1 VGTEP
6 GLLAEDGDAPIGI
19 FDSGVG
25 GLTVLKA
32 IQSRLPNESLIY
44 LGDTAR
50 IPYGTRSVA
59 TVGRY
64 ASEDAAFIESQ
75 NVKLIVVACNTASA
89 IAVNHLERQCQVPVL
104 GVISPGARC
113 AARATRNRR
122 VAVIATEAT
131 IASRAYEKEILAV
144 DPGIEVVSRACP
156 LLVPL
161 AEEGWIDH
169 SVTRAVV
176 AEYLEDFGPSRI
188 DTLVLGCTHYPIL
201 RRVISEVMGDSVHYV
216 DSGEAVA
223 EEVALLIK
231 NRKMERRAGGEPVER
246 FYVTDAPSRF
256 GRIAELF
263 LGRQVGSVELVGLGG

>member
-1 VGTEP
+1 MGTESKDP
-6 GLLAEDGDAPIGI
+6 SGDRNAPIGI

-32 IQSRLPNESLIY
+32 IRRRLPNESLVY

-50 IPYGTRSVA
+50 IPYGTRSIA

-64 ASEDAAFIESQ
+64 ALEDAGFIESQ

-89 IAVNHLERQCQVPVL
+89 IAVEELERRCAVPVL
-104 GVISPGARC
+104 GVIGPGARS
-113 AARATRNRR
+113 AARATRTRQ
-122 VAVIATEAT
+122 VGVIATEAT
-131 IASRAYEKEILAV
+131 IASGAYEREIRAAA
-144 DPGIEVVSRACP
+144 DGIKVVSRACP

-169 SVTRAVV
+169 PVTRTVV
-176 AEYLEDFGPSRI
+176 AEYLSDLRDSRI

-201 RRVISEVMGDSVHYV
+201 RRVIMEVVGNQVHYV

-223 EEVALLIK
+223 EEVASLLK
-231 NRKMERRAGGEPVER
+231 SSNLERSPGAAPIER
-246 FYVTDAPSRF
+246 FYVTDAASRF
-256 GRIAELF
+256 GRIAALF
-263 LGRQVGSVELVGLGG
+263 LGHQVGSVELVELGA

>member
-1 VGTEP
+1 MH
-6 GLLAEDGDAPIGI
+6 DRDAPIGI

-32 IQSRLPNESLIY
+32 IQRRLPNESLIY

-59 TVGRY
+59 TVDRY

-89 IAVNHLERQCQVPVL
+89 IAVDRLERERAVPVL
-104 GVISPGARC
+104 GVIGPGARS

-122 VAVIATEAT
+122 VGVIATEAT
-131 IASRAYEKEILAV
+131 IASRAYEREILAAGA
-144 DPGIEVVSRACP
+144 GIEVVSRACP

-169 SVTRAVV
+169 PVTRAVV
-176 AEYLEDFGPSRI
+176 SEYLGDLGSSRI

-201 RRVISEVMGDSVHYV
+201 RQVITDVIGDSVHYV

-223 EEVALLIK
+223 EEVAALLES
-231 NRKMERRAGGEPVER
+231 RKLDRRSGGEPIEK
-246 FYVTDAPSRF
+246 FYVTDAASRF
-256 GRIAELF
+256 SRIAERF
-263 LGRQVGSVELVGLGG
+263 LGRQVGSVELVGLGA